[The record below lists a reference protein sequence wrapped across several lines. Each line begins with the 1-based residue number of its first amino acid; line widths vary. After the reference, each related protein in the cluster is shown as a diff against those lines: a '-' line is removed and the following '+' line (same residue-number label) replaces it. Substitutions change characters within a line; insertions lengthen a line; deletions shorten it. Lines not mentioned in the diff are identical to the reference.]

1 MSYILDALRRADAE
15 RQRGAVPGLHAQ
27 PMAGVLSEAAAAPGA
42 PARRLGWLAAA
53 LALVGLA
60 VAGAWLLRPAAA
72 PGVPVAAPSLP
83 AVPPGPVAATAQGL
97 PLPASLPTLAAASP
111 LPAPGAA
118 PGARP
123 PAPTSLLPAVQPAVQ
138 PAAPGLA
145 ILAPAP
151 RLAQPLPA
159 AVPVQPVPSAGRPV
173 LAASPAA
180 AAAELAP
187 PPAPT
192 QPAIA
197 AAPARLPSLAEL
209 PEAQRRELGPLVVG
223 GAMHA
228 EQATMRI
235 VILNGQV
242 FHEGDKLGPDL
253 QVQQIRL
260 KSVVLSHRGQRFELP
275 F

>member
-27 PMAGVLSEAAAAPGA
+27 PMAGVLTPAAVATGA
-42 PARRLGWLAAA
+42 PIRRLGWAA
-53 LALVGLA
+53 LALALLGLA
-60 VAGAWLLRPAAA
+60 VAGGWLLRP
-72 PGVPVAAPSLP
+72 
-83 AVPPGPVAATAQGL
+83 T
-97 PLPASLPTLAAASP
+97 
-111 LPAPGAA
+111 
-118 PGARP
+118 
-123 PAPTSLLPAVQPAVQ
+123 
-138 PAAPGLA
+138 AAPGLPA
-145 ILAPAP
+145 AVQKVPAMPPGRAAAPIPGLPTPPTVALASPPPAQGVGPGAGPSAAPTLPAAVPLAPPGPAGPTPTP
-151 RLAQPLPA
+151 RAAQPLPA
-159 AVPVQPVPSAGRPV
+159 AVPVQPAASAGRPV
-173 LAASPAA
+173 RAASRTAPAA
-180 AAAELAP
+180 E
-187 PPAPT
+187 PAPAPA
-192 QPAIA
+192 QPAPA

-209 PEAQRRELGPLVVG
+209 PEAQKREVGPLVVG

-228 EQATMRI
+228 EQAALRI